1 MKSKTKIS
9 KQAQKKKNKEL
20 VETIFLAKKNK
31 KWIETANELSK
42 PRRLFNNMNLET
54 INSLVKEGESVI
66 VPGKVLSKGDIN
78 KKIKIIALNF
88 SEKAKQKIS
97 NNKGEINYII
107 EEIKKNPNA
116 NGLRLLK

>member
-1 MKSKTKIS
+1 
-9 KQAQKKKNKEL
+9 
-20 VETIFLAKKNK
+20 
-31 KWIETANELSK
+31 
-42 PRRLFNNMNLET
+42 
-54 INSLVKEGESVI
+54 LVKEGESVI